1 MKISRKHDT
10 WDSEDKVMRPA
21 INISGRVANLGIQDY
36 LRGWG
41 DGSVGEYLPMLRQCH
56 KKRVGYKDKVNVK
69 RLAHLHLLS

>member
-1 MKISRKHDT
+1 MEKHDT
-10 WDSEDKVMRPA
+10 CDSEDKVTWPA

-41 DGSVGEYLPMLRQCH
+41 DGWVVEYLPMLRQFE

-69 RLAHLHLLS
+69 SLAHLHLLS